1 MNSQESRT
9 IEEVQSSTRFLLES
23 FKEKLAQLKES
34 GTNIKQLLR
43 FGTDYPA
50 ACSTATKFFEKDEVE
65 YVAIDGTDSVDRQ
78 LDLLVFYVGA
88 FGYSGKVKFLEKE
101 VQVSEPKQLGTDFS
115 VSAAIPI
122 SEEDAANIFGQ
133 KRESGVEVDP
143 QRLPGALMHL
153 AEYFLAFKATTA
165 RDALKII
172 LLDRTIAGGHAH
184 LNWSTKD
191 LIEDHLCILEGIET
205 KNGIVDNFDLQL
217 ARMLLPNKDLKIPA
231 PRSHLLKYAA
241 IEHLFDGQLL
251 NLQQLIG
258 RLGANQNRFSK
269 LQKDFGELENEHHIF
284 QQVMNYRLKDRVAKY
299 WDRVLEGALVI
310 ADHIFNP
317 QGEHPLRFKKKGQ
330 EVWIT
335 ADDIDFLTLI
345 FVQALTRKAWTDKL
359 LLIGL
364 IKDTAA
370 AEFVKTV
377 IPILQAAGKVKL
389 NHKIPDFHSD
399 KMLLQMN
406 SVVNSS
412 EVPTPWHTIETDAS
426 FKTMAPVKDPTLPKG
441 EARVNG
447 AFKNVIYPER
457 MYVKTYIQ
465 LWSSKKNPV
474 VRSHVFSYDRPAYP
488 AYDHWDEILLHNEDS
503 KVDEKIHSILHLQKG
518 SEMTNLAMAILLQMG
533 KEVIPEAIG
542 HNYPL
547 FLADKKAKATLGQ
560 NREAYLAA
568 VALEMSRSDLDQQV
582 LFSSKFRDYRS
593 KVEAGRKS

>member
-1 MNSQESRT
+1 MNSQESRI
-9 IEEVQSSTRFLLES
+9 IEGVQSSTRFLLES
-23 FKEKLAQLKES
+23 FKSKLARLEES
-34 GTNIKQLLR
+34 REEIEQLLR
-43 FGTDYPA
+43 FGVHYPN
-50 ACSTATKFFEKDEVE
+50 ACSTAMNFFKRDEVE
-65 YVAIDGTDSVDRQ
+65 YLAIDGTDSVDQQ

-88 FGYSGKVKFLEKE
+88 FGYSGKVGFRDEILIG
-101 VQVSEPKQLGTDFS
+101 EPKQLGADFS

-133 KRESGVEVDP
+133 KTQSGVEVDP

-153 AEYFLAFKATTA
+153 AEYYLAFKATTA
-165 RDALKII
+165 RDTLKII
-172 LLDRTIAGGHAH
+172 ILDRTLAGDHAH

-191 LIEDHLCILEGIET
+191 LIEDHLCVLEGMET

-217 ARMLLPNKDLKIPA
+217 ARMLLPNRDLKIPA

-258 RLGANQNRFSK
+258 KLGANQNRFSK
-269 LQKDFGELENEHHIF
+269 LQKEFGELENEHQIF
-284 QQVMNYRLKDRVAKY
+284 QQVMNYRLKDRVSKY
-299 WDRVLEGALVI
+299 WDRVLEAAIVV
-310 ADHIFNP
+310 AEHIFNP

-330 EVWIT
+330 EIWIT

-345 FVQALTRKAWTDKL
+345 FVQTLTRRAWTNNL

-370 AEFVKTV
+370 AELVKTV
-377 IPILQAAGKVKL
+377 MPILQAAGKIKL
-389 NHKIPDFHSD
+389 KQKIPDFHSD

-412 EVPTPWHTIETDAS
+412 EVPTPWHTIDTDAS
-426 FKTMAPVKDPTLPKG
+426 FKTMSPVKDSALPKG
-441 EARVNG
+441 EARVYG

-465 LWSSKKNPV
+465 LWSSKKNPT
-474 VRSHVFSYDRPAYP
+474 VRSHVFSYDRPAYA
-488 AYDHWDEILLHNEDS
+488 AYDHWDEILLHNDDS
-503 KVDEKIHSILHLQKG
+503 KVDEKIRPILHLERG
-518 SEMTNLAMAILLQMG
+518 SEMTNLAVAILVQMS

-547 FLADKKAKATLGQ
+547 FIADKKAKASLGQ

-582 LFSSKFRDYRS
+582 LFSSRFRDYRS
-593 KVEAGRKS
+593 KIEAGRKS